1 MSETNNHPQPT
12 PPRPRTAAQQEA
24 SRRNGARS
32 RGPRTP
38 EGKARSSRNAI
49 THTLTAEKA
58 LDFLL
63 QDENRESYL
72 DTLRAYR
79 EEYDPQGQ
87 TENDLVEE
95 IVNARWF
102 LRRSWTFQANVIDVT
117 ADQNQDQA
125 EEWYDP
131 EHVGRRMGLAFIKCA
146 QESPSLPLLNRYS
159 ARHAR
164 DYHRALDKLRELQKE
179 RMQNEPGDDDDFEP
193 LAPEPSEPGNE
204 GLRNEPG
211 DGLTNAES
219 IHPEPPQPG
228 PEPAPLASEPA
239 PAASAPAACPA
250 APTPAALPPCSGLV
264 PSLPALLLPP
274 PAPSGPPPA
283 AITGESL

>member
-1 MSETNNHPQPT
+1 MSDNNNPKPA

-32 RGPRTP
+32 RGPCTP
-38 EGKARSSRNAI
+38 QGKARSSRNAL

-79 EEYDPQGQ
+79 EEYQPWGQ

-125 EEWYDP
+125 EEQYDP

-179 RMQNEPGDDDDFEP
+179 RMQNEPGEDDFEA
-193 LAPEPSEPGNE
+193 LVAESSEPKNE
-204 GLRNEPG
+204 EVRNEPE
-211 DGLTNAES
+211 DQLTPAES
-219 IHPEPPQPG
+219 GTPEPPQPG
-228 PEPAPLASEPA
+228 ATLSE
-239 PAASAPAACPA
+239 
-250 APTPAALPPCSGLV
+250 TQTALIPRP
-264 PSLPALLLPP
+264 PALLLPVI
-274 PAPSGPPPA
+274 APQLP
-283 AITGESL
+283 L

>member
-1 MSETNNHPQPT
+1 MSENNNQQ

-38 EGKARSSRNAI
+38 EGKARSSRNAL

-63 QDENRESYL
+63 QNENRESYL

-79 EEYDPQGQ
+79 EEYQPWGQ

-102 LRRSWTFQANVIDVT
+102 LRRSWTFQANVIDIT
-117 ADQNQDQA
+117 ADQNQDEA
-125 EEWYDP
+125 DEWYEP
-131 EHVGRRMGLAFIKCA
+131 QHVGRRMGLAFIKCA
-146 QESPSLPLLNRYS
+146 QESPSLALLNRYS
-159 ARHAR
+159 ARHGR

-179 RMQNEPGDDDDFEP
+179 RLQNDPGGDDDFGT
-193 LAPEPSEPGNE
+193 LAGEPSEPGNQE
-204 GLRNEPG
+204 LRNEPEV
-211 DGLTNAES
+211 DLTSAES
-219 IHPEPPQPG
+219 ATPERPQPG
-228 PEPAPLASEPA
+228 PEPALAAPEPT
-239 PAASAPAACPA
+239 PVTPNPAACPA
-250 APTPAALPPCSGLV
+250 APEPATPPPCFGSIPL
-264 PSLPALLLPP
+264 LPALLPP
-274 PAPSGPPPA
+274 PPVPSGPPPT